1 MSKISTGHRI
11 RADKE
16 KIIELYK
23 ADVYVANIALKYG
36 VAIGTIYRYLRQWG
50 IPVKRK
56 QCQHHDKTVK
66 KFYRYRSPALKAKM
80 KENSRINDKYIKYV
94 EFEYGT
100 EDQKLIANILRHPII
115 G

>member
-1 MSKISTGHRI
+1 
-11 RADKE
+11 
-16 KIIELYK
+16 
-23 ADVYVANIALKYG
+23 
-36 VAIGTIYRYLRQWG
+36 
-50 IPVKRK
+50 
-56 QCQHHDKTVK
+56 VK